1 MMRHVALWCCERL
14 LCVSLACSA
23 LAVIGIRK
31 WARLP
36 RDTQQRY
43 EPTAITDQ
51 QLYIPTAE
59 EVAFAMLV
67 EQHGEHGIYVVQDQ
81 DVEDTTKARAMAY
94 KL

>member
-1 MMRHVALWCCERL
+1 MMRRCALWCCEL
-14 LCVSLACSA
+14 LLHVSLTCSTLA
-23 LAVIGIRK
+23 LIGIRK
-31 WARLP
+31 WAPVMRE
-36 RDTQQRY
+36 TQQRY

-67 EQHGEHGIYVVQDQ
+67 EQHGEHGIYVVQDA
-81 DVEDTTKARAMAY
+81 DVADTAKARAMAY